1 MIAVSTGLVMACTH
15 SGGMHSVVAQKLSFL
30 RDSSCIP
37 IASQLM
43 EAKASSARSRQDV
56 DDVGATVDK
65 QLSLAEKHLRALM
78 PELLSAMY
86 LVGRHAGED
95 RRVEME
101 SIMAAHRRIPH
112 RTGCDMENQEID
124 WNRMGFYLKMI
135 LERVDSTLTNVHTL
149 QNVLGNKYV
158 ENMTKDPKSL
168 LRLAKKK
175 EPRRQKLIYVIKE
188 KEKRKSRG

>member
-1 MIAVSTGLVMACTH
+1 MIADSTGLATACTH
-15 SGGMHSVVAQKLSFL
+15 SGGMDSVVAQRLSPLRASFFL
-30 RDSSCIP
+30 PS
-37 IASQLM
+37 ASQLM
-43 EAKASSARSRQDV
+43 DAKAGSARSRQDV
-56 DDVGATVDK
+56 DDAGATVDK

-101 SIMAAHRRIPH
+101 SIMAAHHHIPH
-112 RTGCDMENQEID
+112 RTGCDMEDQEID

-158 ENMTKDPKSL
+158 KKVIKDPKAL
-168 LRLAKKK
+168 WRLAKKK
-175 EPRRQKLIYVIKE
+175 EPKRQKVIDASKKKE
-188 KEKRKSRG
+188 KKKTRR